1 MNEQYKKKYLKY
13 KNKYNKFKKKIKGGY
28 TYPAIIGSV
37 SLIALLAYLIK
48 KELDKKKIITIGE
61 IDDEDVG
68 IENVEGN
75 VEGNVDV
82 KNVEGNKGVRD
93 VEGNKGVENLDVKN
107 VEGNKGVRDVKGN
120 KGVENLVVEESIEV
134 TPNENNELEEKP
146 ADPPVKSEADLA
158 LALSLK
164 N

>member
-37 SLIALLAYLIK
+37 SLIALLVYLIK
-48 KELDKKKIITIGE
+48 KELDKNKIIKIN
-61 IDDEDVG
+61 IDEP
-68 IENVEGN
+68 
-75 VEGNVDV
+75 
-82 KNVEGNKGVRD
+82 
-93 VEGNKGVENLDVKN
+93 
-107 VEGNKGVRDVKGN
+107 
-120 KGVENLVVEESIEV
+120 EESNESKEYIEPEG
-134 TPNENNELEEKP
+134 TTGSNNTIPKESIKLEKSVGGPEKKLEGESDKDFSKQP
-146 ADPPVKSEADLA
+146 GKSLVKPPVKSEADLE

>member
-37 SLIALLAYLIK
+37 SLIALLAYFVIQQKK
-48 KELDKKKIITIGE
+48 KEKIIKIDE

-68 IENVEGN
+68 IENVGIENVGIEN
-75 VEGNVDV
+75 VEGKVDRNVDRNVDV
-82 KNVEGNKGVRD
+82 KNVEGNKGD
-93 VEGNKGVENLDVKN
+93 G
-107 VEGNKGVRDVKGN
+107 DVKGN
-120 KGVENLVVEESIEV
+120 EGVENVVVGESDEV
-134 TPNENNELEEKP
+134 TPNKNNELEENP
-146 ADPPVKSEADLA
+146 TDPPVESEANIA

-164 N
+164 NKI

>member
-48 KELDKKKIITIGE
+48 KELDKKKLITINENLG
-61 IDDEDVG
+61 DEDVVVG
-68 IENVEGN
+68 D
-75 VEGNVDV
+75 VD
-82 KNVEGNKGVRD
+82 KKGVG
-93 VEGNKGVENLDVKN
+93 VVKGNEGVENV
-107 VEGNKGVRDVKGN
+107 V
-120 KGVENLVVEESIEV
+120 VENVVVGESDEV
-134 TPNENNELEEKP
+134 TPNEKNELKKNP
-146 ADPPVKSEADLA
+146 TDPPVKSEADLA

-164 N
+164 NKI